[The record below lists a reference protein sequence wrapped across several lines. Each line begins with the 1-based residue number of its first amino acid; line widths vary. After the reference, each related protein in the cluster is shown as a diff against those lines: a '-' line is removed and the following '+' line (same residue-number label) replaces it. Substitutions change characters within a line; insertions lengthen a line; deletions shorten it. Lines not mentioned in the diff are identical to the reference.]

1 MSNYRSMLKTNSK
14 DLDKRAEQA
23 LVKFKNAA
31 KKTYYVDFKY
41 KSEDD
46 MSRSWEGEWQRF
58 ADLSEKVRVFRRPPD
73 FCDSL
78 ASSFS
83 LDVRNPYLLSD
94 VILDS
99 KGENALVVYD
109 HFDEHYSEWTMREH
123 YSKEAFFV
131 RNSYNSLDL
140 NPFWKTS
147 IRNILGAIQD
157 IHEKDMIHGALDDA
171 SSYVMRG
178 GNTMYLIFSSR
189 KFQLITPS
197 QLTMKKD
204 LQALKSFLTQQCQ
217 QPNTTNLD
225 WKLFLK
231 FFELDK
237 ASAKNLRNH
246 PALMTDKERF
256 NYYVA
261 IGHYMEKRLQSS
273 VTSVRQTM
281 NALTYPP
288 CGMDWRYIIVN
299 KTHANGKKFL
309 GYDMMNFKFQ
319 NQVIARARLY
329 GS

>member
-1 MSNYRSMLKTNSK
+1 MPPQSSGLFYERRESIGMGG
-14 DLDKRAEQA
+14 
-23 LVKFKNAA
+23 VG
-31 KKTYYVDFKY
+31 KK
-41 KSEDD
+41 
-46 MSRSWEGEWQRF
+46 
-58 ADLSEKVRVFRRPPD
+58 
-73 FCDSL
+73 
-78 ASSFS
+78 
-83 LDVRNPYLLSD
+83 
-94 VILDS
+94 
-99 KGENALVVYD
+99 EN
-109 HFDEHYSEWTMREH
+109 
-123 YSKEAFFV
+123 
-131 RNSYNSLDL
+131 
-140 NPFWKTS
+140 
-147 IRNILGAIQD
+147 RNILGAIQD

-178 GNTMYLIFSSR
+178 GNTMYLIFSS
-189 KFQLITPS
+189 QLITP
-197 QLTMKKD
+197 KD

-246 PALMTDKERF
+246 PVLMTDKERF

-319 NQVIARARLY
+319 NQVISACKY
-329 GS
+329 GSSLSELNMLITNFVKHSGKYLHQSLGNQKDYMEADAAMEIGYFFPGFLSELNEMFIQYLDVHNLLD